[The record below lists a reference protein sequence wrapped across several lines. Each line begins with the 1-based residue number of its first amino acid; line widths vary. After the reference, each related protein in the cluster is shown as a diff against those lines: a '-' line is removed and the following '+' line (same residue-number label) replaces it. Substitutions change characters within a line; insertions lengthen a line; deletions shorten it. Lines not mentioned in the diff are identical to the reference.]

1 MTTRFPRLALIAL
14 TLGAC
19 RSYPQSHDQ
28 LQASIPASA
37 SVPEEASQFALV
49 PAIVF
54 TSTRDDSTG
63 EIYLMSSDGTNRRR
77 LTTNTAG
84 DAFAALSPDG
94 KKIVF
99 DSNRRRTT
107 SEPANTSDLFL
118 MNTDGTEQT
127 FLIRGSSA
135 TWAPDSRRIAFHA
148 SASGMGKPIKP
159 DPGAATLDNDIFVAD
174 VDELRA
180 HRQAPRNITKSPDWI
195 DDDPDWSPDG
205 RKIVFTRHSVTDDQ
219 INSVTAEIFVVNVD
233 GTGLTR
239 LTDNKEEERG
249 PSWSPDGARIVYSCR
264 KGTGAHPFEIC
275 VMNADGSQQTRLTDN
290 DVGDL
295 TPTFSPDG
303 KKILFN
309 RGGVVPRTQQLWTMN
324 ADGSAQAQLTF
335 AAGMSLLANWGEVR
349 VHVKRN

>member
-1 MTTRFPRLALIAL
+1 MTALFPRLALIAL

-19 RSYPQSHDQ
+19 RSYPQSHEQ
-28 LQASIPASA
+28 LRGGTPAFASA
-37 SVPEEASQFALV
+37 PEEASQFALV

-63 EIYLMSSDGTNRRR
+63 EIYLMNSDGTNPRR

-84 DAFAALSPDG
+84 DAFAALSRDG
-94 KKIVF
+94 KRIVF
-99 DSNRRRTT
+99 DSNRRRTS
-107 SEPANTSDLFL
+107 SEPANTSDLFV

-148 SASGMGKPIKP
+148 SASGTGKPIKA
-159 DPGAATLDNDIFVAD
+159 DPGAATFDNDIFVAD

-180 HRQAPRNITKSPDWI
+180 HGQPPRNITNSPEWI

-205 RKIVFTRHSVTDDQ
+205 RKIVFTRHSVTDNQ
-219 INSVTAEIFVVNVD
+219 INSVTAEIFVMNGD

-239 LTDNKEEERG
+239 LTYNEEEERG
-249 PSWSPDGARIVYSCR
+249 PSWSPDGTRIVYSCR
-264 KGTGAHPFEIC
+264 KGAGAHPYEIC

-290 DVGDL
+290 DVADL

-303 KKILFN
+303 KKILFH
-309 RGGVVPRTQQLWTMN
+309 RGGGLPRTQQLWTMN

-335 AAGMSLLANWGEVR
+335 TTGMNLLANWGEVR
-349 VHVKRN
+349 VNVKKN